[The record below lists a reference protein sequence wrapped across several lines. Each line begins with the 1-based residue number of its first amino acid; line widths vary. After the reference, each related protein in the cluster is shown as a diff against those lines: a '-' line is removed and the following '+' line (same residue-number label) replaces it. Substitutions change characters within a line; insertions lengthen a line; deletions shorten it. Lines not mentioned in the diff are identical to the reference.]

1 MREAYSAR
9 ASALSAETGTK
20 VRWNDDWTWMGSE
33 EIAKSILID
42 GVVEAFEG
50 YMDRE
55 PGHRHLLSL
64 EKLRKIPFELVTHP
78 EAWGVAEEGGGDDV
92 VRISPSRLQASEGDV
107 LVPVYDLKDLP
118 VVQRLVAGK
127 LKDTQLGLDLEASR
141 VLGILQSRRTLKLQ
155 LALQRLAFYSGE
167 MKEGGMCQWVVIR
180 EEDWELRKT
189 HEDTFLLGDVLGEPS
204 GGVGDADV
212 GDADVGDAEDGDED
226 DGTKK
231 MKMLTR
237 INGEKPLS

>member
-20 VRWNDDWTWMGSE
+20 VRSNDDWTWMGSE

-64 EKLRKIPFELVTHP
+64 AKLRKIPFELVTHP
-78 EAWGVAEEGGGDDV
+78 EAWGGAEEGGGDEM
-92 VRISPSRLQASEGDV
+92 VRISPSRLRDSEGDV

-127 LKDTQLGLDLEASR
+127 LKDTDLASDLEESP
-141 VLGILQSRRTLKLQ
+141 VLGILQSRRTLKLH

-167 MKEGGMCQWVVIR
+167 MKEGGMCQWVAVR
-180 EEDWELRKT
+180 AEDWELRKT
-189 HEDTFLLGDVLGEPS
+189 HEDTFVLGDVLGEPS
-204 GGVGDADV
+204 DGVGDAGV
-212 GDADVGDAEDGDED
+212 GNAEDRAEGCGDED
-226 DGTKK
+226 EGDGRK
-231 MKMLTR
+231 R
-237 INGEKPLS
+237 R

>member
-20 VRWNDDWTWMGSE
+20 VRSNDDWTWMGSE

-64 EKLRKIPFELVTHP
+64 EKLRKIPFGLVTHP
-78 EAWGVAEEGGGDDV
+78 EAWGAAEEGGGDEM
-92 VRISPSRLQASEGDV
+92 VRISPSRLREGEGDV
-107 LVPVYDLKDLP
+107 LVPIYDLKDLP

-127 LKDTQLGLDLEASR
+127 LKGTDLASHLEESP
-141 VLGILQSRRTLKLQ
+141 VLGILQSRRTLKLH

-189 HEDTFLLGDVLGEPS
+189 HEDAFLLGDVVGEPS
-204 GGVGDADV
+204 DGVGDAGV
-212 GDADVGDAEDGDED
+212 GDEDDGDED